1 MIRYFVI
8 HNKEMN
14 RYEPMCFLREGD
26 NVNRA
31 KELFED
37 YVSKKPEA
45 YDEYREVTEEQWDLV
60 SVSKE
65 IFFED

>member
-14 RYEPMCFLREGD
+14 RYEPMWFLEDGN

>member
-14 RYEPMCFLREGD
+14 RYEPMC
-26 NVNRA
+26 
-31 KELFED
+31 
-37 YVSKKPEA
+37 SKKPET

>member
-14 RYEPMCFLREGD
+14 RYEPMCLLYDGGNE
-26 NVNRA
+26 NRP

-37 YVSKKPEA
+37 YISKSLKLMMNIEKL
-45 YDEYREVTEEQWDLV
+45 Q
-60 SVSKE
+60 KNNG
-65 IFFED
+65 I

>member
-1 MIRYFVI
+1 MTRYFVI

-14 RYEPMCFLREGD
+14 RYEPLCLLYDGD
-26 NVNRA
+26 NENRP

-37 YVSKKPEA
+37 YISKKPEA

>member
-1 MIRYFVI
+1 MIRYFEI

-14 RYEPMCFLREGD
+14 RYEPMCLLYDGD
-26 NVNRA
+26 NEKRP

-37 YVSKKPEA
+37 YISKKPEA

>member
-14 RYEPMCFLREGD
+14 RYEPMWFLEDGN

-37 YVSKKPEA
+37 YVSKKPET

>member
-14 RYEPMCFLREGD
+14 RYEPMWFLEDGD

>member
-14 RYEPMCFLREGD
+14 RYEPLCLLYDGD
-26 NVNRA
+26 NENRP

-37 YVSKKPEA
+37 YISKG
-45 YDEYREVTEEQWDLV
+45 YVTTN
-60 SVSKE
+60 S
-65 IFFED
+65 

>member
-14 RYEPMCFLREGD
+14 RYEPMWFLEDGD

-45 YDEYREVTEEQWDLV
+45 YDEFREVTEEQWDLV